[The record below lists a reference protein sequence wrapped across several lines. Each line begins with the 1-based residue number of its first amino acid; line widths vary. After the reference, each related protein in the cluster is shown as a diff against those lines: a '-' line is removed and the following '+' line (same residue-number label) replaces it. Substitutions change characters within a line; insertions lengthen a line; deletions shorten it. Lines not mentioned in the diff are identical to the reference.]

1 MQEIGAGDICNLRK
15 CRIFSIIDLKIF
27 MHCKETIEMK
37 KTIVV
42 ITTGGTIEKTYDELD
57 GTLSNR
63 GSHLRAMLKR
73 LRLPYTRIHHKDL
86 LWKDSLEM
94 TDHDRQM
101 ILLAVQNFLPQKLPI
116 VILHGTD
123 TMEIT
128 AKFLYD
134 NLKPVSFP
142 IVLTGAMK
150 PFGFEDSDALQNFTE
165 ALYATSLAEP
175 GIYISMHNR
184 LWKMPGVRKNREL
197 GTFEKAEDQ

>member
-1 MQEIGAGDICNLRK
+1 MKN
-15 CRIFSIIDLKIF
+15 KIV
-27 MHCKETIEMK
+27 I
-37 KTIVV
+37 
-42 ITTGGTIEKTYDELD
+42 ITTGGTIEKTYDEIE

-63 GSHLRAMLKR
+63 GSHLRAMLER
-73 LRLPYTRIHHKDL
+73 LRLPFTEIQHQDL

-128 AKFLYD
+128 ATYLY
-134 NLKPVSFP
+134 NRLMPVEVP
-142 IVLTGAMK
+142 IILTGAMK

-165 ALYATSLAEP
+165 SLYAASLVRP
-175 GIYISMHNR
+175 WIYISMHNK
-184 LWKMPGVRKNREL
+184 LWEMPGVRKNRQL
-197 GTFEKAEDQ
+197 RTFEKVQEEKQ